1 MIVSMTGFGRAH
13 IESNNISV
21 TAEIKSVNHRF
32 CEIIVRMPRHLS
44 IIEDKIK
51 KVIGEYVHR
60 GRIEAFLTIDGENFV
75 KRSIHIDWTLMDSYF
90 NTLKLTKDKYSL
102 ECDITLEQ
110 LFSLDDITTIN
121 EIETGNEEI
130 HEVVLETLKKASNQ
144 LKLMRQREGKQ
155 LLADISSHLND
166 IKYCMSLIS
175 EIAPQVVSQY
185 RDRISKRV
193 KEFVT
198 GVVDEDR
205 LLAEVAIFAEKV
217 DISEE
222 IARINS
228 HITQFIE
235 TIHNSNNRVVGRK
248 LDFLVQEMNREIN
261 TIGSKAN
268 DSHIANQV
276 VEVKSLLEK
285 IKEQVQNIE

>member
-44 IIEDKIK
+44 IIEDKMK

-90 NTLKLTKDKYSL
+90 NSLKLTKDRYSL